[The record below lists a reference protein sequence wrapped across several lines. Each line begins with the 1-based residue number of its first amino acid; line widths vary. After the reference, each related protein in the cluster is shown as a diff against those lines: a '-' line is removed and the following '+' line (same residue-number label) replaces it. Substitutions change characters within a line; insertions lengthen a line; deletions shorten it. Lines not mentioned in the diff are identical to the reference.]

1 MSENPATYLI
11 THGLQPFVDPY
22 TQGLFLRR
30 AKEGDLDAV
39 RAYLALGMPIDVRD
53 PNSQST
59 ALIRAT
65 EGNHPDLI
73 RLLTAAGADL
83 EARDKDDDTALMTAV
98 NWGNPEALR
107 ALIELGADLNTVSR
121 RNGTPLVAAIE
132 NNRLKLAQMLLQAGA
147 NPDKSY
153 GEGVYTALFNAVA
166 DDKAEF
172 VSALIAAGAN
182 IDTRH
187 GLHRRPLLVLAA
199 TKDHTNLIPLL
210 IEAGADLAAADD
222 LGWTA
227 WRAAT
232 YLGHD
237 DTVASLVAAGAT
249 TLATPEHALLHAA
262 QSGDVDAL
270 HAALAAGADLA
281 ACDLD
286 GDSALALAYYKGQ
299 TQAVQFLLER
309 GAAAL
314 PVRGPYS
321 PLSYAVMADSPPC
334 VTLLLQA
341 GVDPPPEERWPP
353 LIKAAQKE
361 LVSIGRMLLTAGAD
375 VNTLDAYG
383 QTALHWAAYRGNLNF
398 VDLLLEAGIRLNI
411 RDDDGR
417 TALYVAVENRRIAVI
432 EQLIAAGAD
441 LNVTNNTGET
451 VLHKACM
458 SGNVELALLLLRA
471 GADPAQ
477 RNSVGSQP
485 LTQARLMDKE
495 DCVAAVVDFLTAEA
509 YAATLAELGL
519 REDDALPETFY
530 ERLATRQS
538 EAALVEWVHLGR
550 TDVVA
555 GLLRAGCSPD
565 VCDGYYKSLLSLAS
579 EARHVELVTLLLAAG
594 ADVETR
600 SNTGSTALHWVAS
613 AGFVPVIQ
621 ALVEAGADPNQGD
634 NWRHT
639 PVHYAAGKGRVGAL
653 IALQQAGGLID
664 PDPAGESPLMRAA
677 RFNQPH
683 ALCWLVEFGAAL
695 DTRSYD
701 LDTSLSLAVQKRT
714 VESVA
719 FLLQAGADPNPVDK
733 SGRTPLMQAAE
744 AGEADITRLLLEWG
758 ADPSLVD
765 AQGRTALDLAAYRP
779 EIIALLSAAQGAT
792 QGIPASSPPLRP
804 PDLSLQPPLHR
815 AARRSD
821 LTEVQRLL
829 AQGAEVDARN
839 ARGDTAL
846 MIAAGRGHVD
856 IVRSLLAAGADVQA
870 ENGVGETAWVLAVT
884 LNENDETVAALRAA
898 GARPDVDKMAEHLMR
913 LQDLNKALQDGSL
926 SRVRAMV
933 QSGAVDIDRLSTHR
947 ESPLL
952 VAVHHG
958 DAAMAR
964 MLLAAGADPSLPNRS
979 GFTPLMMAV
988 RQERSGLVE
997 MLLEAGAEVNW
1008 ATAGGWTAL
1017 MFAVEAEN
1025 IEITTRLLD
1034 AGADPNQAGI
1044 SSATPLMLATVTG
1057 SETLLTLLLAHGA
1070 DLHARDQD
1078 GWSAVDWAILNEQ
1091 PTLAAYLQQAGGSP
1105 PGNLE

>member
-39 RAYLALGMPIDVRD
+39 RAYLALGMPVDVRD

-59 ALIRAT
+59 ALLRAT
-65 EGNHPDLI
+65 EGNHSDLI
-73 RLLTAAGADL
+73 RFLVSAGADL

-107 ALIELGADLNTVSR
+107 ALIELGADLDALSR
-121 RNGTPLVAAIE
+121 KNGTPLVAAIE
-132 NNRLKLAQMLLQAGA
+132 SNRLKLAQMLLQAGA

-153 GEGVYTALFNAVA
+153 GEGAYTALFNAVA

-182 IDTRH
+182 VNTRH
-187 GLHRRPLLVLAA
+187 GQHRRPLLVLAA

-210 IEAGADLAAADD
+210 IEAGADLEAADD

-249 TLATPEHALLHAA
+249 TLATPEHVLLHAA

-270 HAALAAGADLA
+270 HAALAARADLA
-281 ACDLD
+281 ACDPD
-286 GDSALALAYYKGQ
+286 GDSALALACYKVQ
-299 TQAVQFLLER
+299 TQAVQCLLER

-314 PVRGPYS
+314 PIRGPYS
-321 PLSYAVMADSPPC
+321 PLSYAVNAESLPC
-334 VTLLLQA
+334 VNLLLQA
-341 GVDPPPEERWPP
+341 GVDPSPEERWPP

-361 LVSIGRMLLTAGAD
+361 LVPIGRVLLTAGAD
-375 VNTLDAYG
+375 VNALDAYG

-495 DCVAAVVDFLTAEA
+495 DCVAAVVDFLTAQA

-744 AGEADITRLLLEWG
+744 AGEANITHLLLEWG

-765 AQGRTALDLAAYRP
+765 AQGRTALDLAAHRP
-779 EIIALLSAAQGAT
+779 EIIALLSTAQGAT

-821 LTEVQRLL
+821 LTEGAAVAGPRGRGGRPQRPRRHRPDDRRRARTRGHRAVATGSRGRRPGRKRRRRDGLGAGGH
-829 AQGAEVDARN
+829 AQRKRRNRGRAQAGA
-839 ARGDTAL
+839 G
-846 MIAAGRGHVD
+846 AGR
-856 IVRSLLAAGADVQA
+856 
-870 ENGVGETAWVLAVT
+870 
-884 LNENDETVAALRAA
+884 
-898 GARPDVDKMAEHLMR
+898 DVDQMAEHLMR

-997 MLLEAGAEVNW
+997 MLLEAGAE
-1008 ATAGGWTAL
+1008 GKLGHCR
-1017 MFAVEAEN
+1017 
-1025 IEITTRLLD
+1025 RLD
-1034 AGADPNQAGI
+1034 GTDVCGR
-1044 SSATPLMLATVTG
+1044 G
-1057 SETLLTLLLAHGA
+1057 REH
-1070 DLHARDQD
+1070 RD
-1078 GWSAVDWAILNEQ
+1078 NN
-1091 PTLAAYLQQAGGSP
+1091 P
-1105 PGNLE
+1105 PA